1 MMIIKTMAL
10 VRNPLRMR
18 EPRPSAGP
26 SEYQLAHHHHHYRH
40 HRHHPHHHHRHHHY
54 HYQDYHRGV
63 SDQPNKQPT
72 QCAMGSVFGFEMF
85 RNEFI
90 LVTVLYKFN
99 TKKITPQMK
108 KMKHMKKMNKRKLS
122 PFTLIVNQPPPHCPN
137 FSWKNVPTIWNKFA
151 DSAVCLL
158 YFSPFENSPNCKG
171 IDLEEAEIPLQHLLS
186 ELQQWHA
193 AIDIIFRRL
202 YKWTQF
208 NSSIQRT
215 LIIIV

>member
-1 MMIIKTMAL
+1 
-10 VRNPLRMR
+10 MR

-99 TKKITPQMK
+99 TKK
-108 KMKHMKKMNKRKLS
+108 S
-122 PFTLIVNQPPPHCPN
+122 PH
-137 FSWKNVPTIWNKFA
+137 
-151 DSAVCLL
+151 
-158 YFSPFENSPNCKG
+158 
-171 IDLEEAEIPLQHLLS
+171 
-186 ELQQWHA
+186 
-193 AIDIIFRRL
+193 R
-202 YKWTQF
+202 
-208 NSSIQRT
+208 
-215 LIIIV
+215 